1 MELEHKRT
9 NINGLQVFSRISV
22 HDQQSARQPI
32 VLVHGLSV
40 SSLYLVPT
48 AENLALDYSV
58 YVPDFPGFG
67 KSDKPKHILDLAEL
81 VDSLA
86 EWMDHFSI
94 AQAILLGNSMGC
106 QIIAEFALRNPGR
119 VSKAILVGPTTD
131 PKRRTFFHHMIL
143 LLVAGFIEPPRYIPV
158 VIKDYLRAG
167 LRRTVRTS
175 RYILRDR
182 IEEKLPQ
189 MTSPV
194 LVVRGERD
202 PIVSQEWVESIH
214 RLLPDSKLVVIPGA
228 AHVVNFSHPVELA
241 NAVRSF
247 LDESSG

>member
-1 MELEHKRT
+1 LEYKRT
-9 NINGLQVFSRISV
+9 KINGLQVFSRISV
-22 HDQQSARQPI
+22 HDQQNARLPI

-48 AENLALDYSV
+48 AEKLAPDYSV
-58 YVPDFPGFG
+58 YLPDFPGFG
-67 KSDKPKHILDLAEL
+67 NSDKPKYILNLSELAGT
-81 VDSLA
+81 LA
-86 EWMDHFSI
+86 QWMDHFSLD
-94 AQAILLGNSMGC
+94 QAILLGNSMGC

-131 PKRRTFFHHMIL
+131 PKRRTLIHHMIL

-167 LRRTVRTS
+167 LRRTFQTS

-202 PIVSQEWVESIH
+202 PIVSQEWVESID
-214 RLLPDSKLVVIPGA
+214 RLLPDSKLVVIPEA
-228 AHVVNFSHPVELA
+228 AHVVNFSHPVELSI
-241 NAVRSF
+241 AVRSF

>member
-1 MELEHKRT
+1 LEHKRT
-9 NINGLQVFSRISV
+9 NINGLQVFSRVSV
-22 HDQQSARQPI
+22 HDQQSSRLPI

-48 AENLALDYSV
+48 AEKLAPEYSV
-58 YVPDFPGFG
+58 YLPDFPGFG
-67 KSDKPKHILDLAEL
+67 NSDKPKNILNLSELA
-81 VDSLA
+81 DMLA
-86 EWMDHFSI
+86 EWMDHFSLD
-94 AQAILLGNSMGC
+94 QAILLGNSMGC

-131 PKRRTFFHHMIL
+131 PKRRTFTHHIIL
-143 LLVAGFIEPPRYIPV
+143 LLVAGLIEPPRYIPV

-167 LRRTVRTS
+167 LRRTVQTS

-182 IEEKLPQ
+182 IEEKLPL

-202 PIVSQEWVESIH
+202 PIVSQEWVESMD
-214 RLLPDSKLVVIPGA
+214 RMLPNSQLVVIPEA

-241 NAVRSF
+241 NVVRSF
-247 LDESSG
+247 LGESSG